1 MANKNEL
8 TQTLVELL
16 PDSLSVTTEKAL
28 KTWYY
33 NIRSSGGL
41 RLTDNGYKALQF
53 LEIESWIVPIEIKK
67 NLNKKGLL
75 TLDRKLTFPYYI
87 DLKNKQIV
95 MFSSKEAML
104 ATLYGD
110 LQKFLDNYS
119 G

>member
-1 MANKNEL
+1 MVNKNEL

-16 PDSLSVTTEKAL
+16 PDSLSITTEKAL

-41 RLTDNGYKALQF
+41 RLTDYGYKVFQR
-53 LEIESWIVPIEIKK
+53 LEIENWTVSIEIK

-75 TLDRKLTFPYYI
+75 ALDRKLTFPYYI

-95 MFSSKEAML
+95 MFSSREAML

>member
-1 MANKNEL
+1 MVNKNEL

-16 PDSLSVTTEKAL
+16 PESLSVTTEKAL
-28 KTWYY
+28 KTWYC

-41 RLTDNGYKALQF
+41 RLTDYGYKVFRF
-53 LEIESWIVPIEIKK
+53 LEIESWTVPIEIK

-75 TLDRKLTFPYYI
+75 ALDRKLTFPYYI